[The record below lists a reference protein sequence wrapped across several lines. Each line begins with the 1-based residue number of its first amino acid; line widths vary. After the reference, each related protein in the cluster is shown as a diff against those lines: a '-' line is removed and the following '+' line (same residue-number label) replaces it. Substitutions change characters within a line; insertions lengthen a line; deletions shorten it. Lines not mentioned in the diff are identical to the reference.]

1 LQKCGKQAASH
12 LQKNVCFLKILGIS
26 AALAGQLDRLLE
38 QNVVEVT
45 GGDEDAE
52 QQDTHQK

>member
-1 LQKCGKQAASH
+1 MFA
-12 LQKNVCFLKILGIS
+12 LKMLSIS

-45 GGDEDAE
+45 GGDEDE
-52 QQDTHQK
+52 GQQEAHQK

>member
-1 LQKCGKQAASH
+1 MFALKMLSIAA
-12 LQKNVCFLKILGIS
+12 
-26 AALAGQLDRLLE
+26 APAGQLDRLLE

-45 GGDEDAE
+45 GGNEDEE

>member
-1 LQKCGKQAASH
+1 MFA
-12 LQKNVCFLKILGIS
+12 LKMLINS
-26 AALAGQLDRLLE
+26 ATVAGQLDRLLE

-45 GGDEDAE
+45 GGNEE